1 MENNE
6 PRKSDSVHELLA
18 DERSWWD
25 KCAVWHFIKK
35 KVVQRKYRR
44 QRVKRG
50 YSDLDVWTL
59 QYWFVQ
65 TLRSMLENILR
76 HRYTY
81 PDKITE
87 EEWVSILQEMV
98 QLLTVM
104 DIEDD
109 TLVRKQLCVDKK
121 DRSVEVYLRIDKERE
136 KARKR
141 FFDLFYEWYWDLCY

>member
-6 PRKSDSVHELLA
+6 PRKIDSVHELLA
-18 DERSWWD
+18 DECSWWD
-25 KCAVWHFIKK
+25 KCTVLHFIKK

-44 QRVKRG
+44 QRAKRG

-104 DIEDD
+104 DVDD
-109 TLVRKQLCVDKK
+109 NTTVREVLGVAADDYSKETYKQIAD
-121 DRSVEVYLRIDKERE
+121 EQER
-136 KARKR
+136 ARKR
-141 FFDLFYEWYWDLCY
+141 FFELFYKWYWDLCY